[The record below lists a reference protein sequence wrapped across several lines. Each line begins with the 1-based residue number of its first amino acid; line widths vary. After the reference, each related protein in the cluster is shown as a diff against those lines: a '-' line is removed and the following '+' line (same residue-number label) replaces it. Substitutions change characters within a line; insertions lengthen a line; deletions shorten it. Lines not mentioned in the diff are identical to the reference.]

1 MVDPITDTS
10 STHLYEPEDKWWIQL
25 QIPLQHISMNLK
37 INGGSYCRYIFNIS
51 MNLKINGGS
60 NCRYIFNI
68 WQSEDKWWIQLQI
81 PLQDISLNLKINGSS
96 WRIWLNMLDLSR
108 DKTSLKINSES
119 NQRIQP
125 ENLPH
130 YGKSNQRWNFT
141 EDICLYFQG
150 PLNILVTMETTL

>member
-1 MVDPITDTS
+1 MDPTADIS
-10 STHLYEPEDKWWIQL
+10 STYLYESEDKWWILLQIHLQHIYESEDKWWIQL
-25 QIPLQHISMNLK
+25 QIHLQHI
-37 INGGSYCRYIFNIS
+37 YE
-51 MNLKINGGS
+51 
-60 NCRYIFNI
+60 
-68 WQSEDKWWIQLQI
+68 SEDKWWIQLQI

-96 WRIWLNMLDLSR
+96 WIIWLNMLDLSR

-141 EDICLYFQG
+141 EDIWLYFQG
-150 PLNILVTMETTL
+150 PLNIPVTMETTL